1 MEGITFESLPQDIK
15 RKILIRMSPNSLV
28 KCISV
33 SKRLATTIRTKS
45 FKELYLRRSM
55 ARPRMLFVTID
66 AKDATT
72 PSAYQVLFRSLHQD
86 QKSGGQRHI
95 ISISL
100 QGDFMFSP
108 PVRGLI
114 CLQERGKNRV
124 VICNPGTMK
133 FRNLP
138 MVEADKTTKIIT
150 QFGYDEGEDEFKVLC
165 TKTKPKT
172 PWENEFQVLTVG
184 VGPGDQE
191 PRRRIV
197 CNVPHTPVRDGVYD
211 RGVLYYRAT
220 KSDKS
225 NIIMS
230 FDVSNE
236 TFRLIPSP
244 QDVDL
249 NKGFWNFVNYDGK
262 PALVDETND
271 FVYEPSGGDAYLE
284 MWEFHGYSR
293 WSKNRILIRNWRGYA
308 EDEIKHVYRFRG
320 TTRTKQHVFATIMVN
335 EEGPLVVIYYDTP
348 TETFTRSTVQLLGGG
363 DDEFRFVE
371 TFVHH
376 VDSPML
382 I

>member
-1 MEGITFESLPQDIK
+1 MEGKTFESLPEDIK

-33 SKRLATTIRTKS
+33 SKQLAATIRTKS
-45 FKELYLRRSM
+45 FKEHYLRRSM
-55 ARPRMLFVTID
+55 ARPRVLFVTMD
-66 AKDATT
+66 DKDATT
-72 PSAYQVLFRSLHQD
+72 PSEYQVLFRSFHQD
-86 QKSGGQRHI
+86 QKSGEQRHM

-100 QGDFMFSP
+100 QGEFMFSP

-114 CLQERGKNRV
+114 CLQERDKNRV

-150 QFGYDEGEDEFKVLC
+150 QFGYDEGEDESKVLC
-165 TKTKPKT
+165 RKTKPKT

-191 PRRRIV
+191 PWRRIV
-197 CNVPHTPVRDGVYD
+197 CNVPHTPVRDGVCD
-211 RGVLYYRAT
+211 RGVLYYLAS

-225 NIIMS
+225 KIIMS
-230 FDVSNE
+230 FDVRNE
-236 TFRLIPSP
+236 NFRLSPSP
-244 QDVDL
+244 QEVDL
-249 NKGFWNFVNYDGK
+249 NKGFWKFVNNDGK
-262 PALVDETND
+262 PELVDETNA

-284 MWEFHGYSR
+284 TWVLHGYSE
-293 WSKNRILIRNWRGYA
+293 WSKNSILIRNWRGYA
-308 EDEIKHVYRFRG
+308 EDEKKHVYRFRG
-320 TTRTKQHVFATIMVN
+320 TTRTKQLVFAPIMVN
-335 EEGPLVVIYYDTP
+335 EEGSLVVIYYDTP
-348 TETFTRSTVQLLGGG
+348 TETFTRSMVQLLGGG
-363 DDEFRFVE
+363 DDEFRFVQ
-371 TFVHH
+371 TFLHH